1 VDLFQDDR
9 FAVFA
14 HVEPKTPERPDQ
26 SERPLATCATYAEAR
41 RIQREFL
48 RACRICVVRYVGPAG
63 GGD

>member
-1 VDLFQDDR
+1 MDQFLDDR

-14 HVEPKTPERPDQ
+14 HVDPNNRERPDHA
-26 SERPLATCATYAEAR
+26 ERPLATCATYAEAR
-41 RIQREFL
+41 RIQRELL